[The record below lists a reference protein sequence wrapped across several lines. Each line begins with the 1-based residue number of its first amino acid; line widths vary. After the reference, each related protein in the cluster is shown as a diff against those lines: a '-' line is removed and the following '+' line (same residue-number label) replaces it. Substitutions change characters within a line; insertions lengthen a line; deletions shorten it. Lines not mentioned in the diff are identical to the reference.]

1 MLHAYFEGKIVPEQ
15 EALVHI
21 KTNSLHYGTAVFEG
35 IRGYFNPEKK
45 NTGILFAKEH
55 YTRLLKSA
63 EGLFMQVHKNPQE
76 LVEITR
82 QLIRNSE
89 VYEDVYIRPLVYFR
103 DVAVVPKLHDYT
115 PEISML
121 LYKLGKYLDTS
132 RGIRAGVST
141 YRRNDDNAVP
151 TGIKVCGSYVN
162 SALAKTESVKNGF
175 DEAILLN
182 SRGSVAEGSGE
193 NIFLVKNG
201 KIITPDLSQH
211 ILPGLTRSAIL
222 SIARQEGIADIE
234 ERQVARGELYNADE
248 IFLTGTAAEITPV
261 IEVDRKK
268 IGSGEVGRVTA
279 QLQKIYFDAV
289 RGKNEKYN
297 TWLTMVF

>member
-1 MLHAYFEGKIVPEQ
+1 
-15 EALVHI
+15 
-21 KTNSLHYGTAVFEG
+21 
-35 IRGYFNPEKK
+35 
-45 NTGILFAKEH
+45 
-55 YTRLLKSA
+55 
-63 EGLFMQVHKNPQE
+63 
-76 LVEITR
+76 
-82 QLIRNSE
+82 
-89 VYEDVYIRPLVYFR
+89 
-103 DVAVVPKLHDYT
+103 
-115 PEISML
+115 ML

-222 SIARQEGIADIE
+222 SIARQEGTADIE
-234 ERQVARGELYNADE
+234 ERQVARGEQVDYVAQYTNLGVPYYTYEWSAPENQKSMEIIPRFVFKNAGEKVVRTKIQD
-248 IFLTGTAAEITPV
+248 AAGSQIEITCEPLQV
-261 IEVDRKK
+261 I
-268 IGSGEVGRVTA
+268 
-279 QLQKIYFDAV
+279 
-289 RGKNEKYN
+289 
-297 TWLTMVF
+297 